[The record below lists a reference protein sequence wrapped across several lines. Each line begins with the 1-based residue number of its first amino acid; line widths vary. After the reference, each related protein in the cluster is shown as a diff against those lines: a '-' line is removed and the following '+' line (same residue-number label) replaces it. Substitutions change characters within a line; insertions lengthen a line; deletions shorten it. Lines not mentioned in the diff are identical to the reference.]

1 MFVVHVT
8 QSPADLLVSIEAH
21 VALKTSLVSGK
32 TECYHLENVNINTEF
47 TVNLSFGLCR
57 IPLLIPLHPPL
68 SQFLSRVSR
77 WQRI

>member
-32 TECYHLENVNINTEF
+32 TGCYHLENVCNINPAF
-47 TVNLSFGLCR
+47 TANLSFGL
-57 IPLLIPLHPPL
+57 
-68 SQFLSRVSR
+68 
-77 WQRI
+77 